1 MEGIDVELQDL
12 GIKRKPL
19 TEQGLRVVLF
29 FQIDNIEPYIEGDI
43 EYSIINSGG
52 NEYICHLSYA
62 KLKDILIEAFNKE
75 NYKAV

>member
-1 MEGIDVELQDL
+1 MDGIDVELQDL

-19 TEQGLRVVLF
+19 SEQGLRVVLF

-62 KLKDILIEAFNKE
+62 RLKEILLD
-75 NYKAV
+75 NYKINITWK